1 MNIPEHAET
10 AASQVVVA
18 INNNPK
24 TALAV
29 PAITT
34 AIAPLTSIADIQG
47 YLSIASML
55 IGIAISLILLRQRW
69 VSLQTAEIERQEAE
83 QRWKEQQHEQL

>member
-1 MNIPEHAET
+1 MNIPEHAEA
-10 AASQVVVA
+10 AASQVAEAV
-18 INNNPK
+18 INNPK

-34 AIAPLTSIADIQG
+34 AIAPLTSIAEIQG

-55 IGIAISLILLRQRW
+55 IGIVISLILLRQRW

-83 QRWKEQQHEQL
+83 QRWKEHQHEQL

>member
-1 MNIPEHAET
+1 MKLPDHAET
-10 AASQVVVA
+10 AASHVA
-18 INNNPK
+18 EAIASNPK

-34 AIAPLTSIADIQG
+34 AIAPLTSIAEIQG

-55 IGIAISLILLRQRW
+55 IGIGISLILLRQRW
-69 VSLQTAEIERQEAE
+69 ISLQTAEIERQEAE
-83 QRWKEQQHEQL
+83 QRWKEHQHE

>member
-1 MNIPEHAET
+1 MKLPDHVQT
-10 AASQVVVA
+10 AASQVLEAVV
-18 INNNPK
+18 NNPK
-24 TALAV
+24 AALAV

-34 AIAPLTSIADIQG
+34 AIAPLSSIAELQG

-69 VSLQTAEIERQEAE
+69 VSLQTTEIERQEAE
-83 QRWKEQQHEQL
+83 QRWKEHQHEQL

>member
-1 MNIPEHAET
+1 MNVPDHVEA
-10 AASQVVVA
+10 AASQVAAA
-18 INNNPK
+18 ITNNPK

-34 AIAPLTSIADIQG
+34 AIAPLTAIAEIQG

-55 IGIAISLILLRQRW
+55 IGIVISLILLRQRW
-69 VSLQTAEIERQEAE
+69 ISLQTAEIEKQEAE
-83 QRWKEQQHEQL
+83 QRLKGSLHEQL

>member
-1 MNIPEHAET
+1 MNVTEQVQAVT
-10 AASQVVVA
+10 SQVAVA
-18 INNNPK
+18 VTNNPK

-34 AIAPLTSIADIQG
+34 AIAPITSIAEIQG

-69 VSLQTAEIERQEAE
+69 VSLQTAEIEKQEAE
-83 QRWKEQQHEQL
+83 QRWKELQHEQL

>member
-1 MNIPEHAET
+1 MKLPNHVET
-10 AASQVVVA
+10 TASQVVEAVT
-18 INNNPK
+18 NNPK

-29 PAITT
+29 PAITS
-34 AIAPLTSIADIQG
+34 AIAPLTSIAEIQG

-55 IGIAISLILLRQRW
+55 IGIGISLILLRQRW

-83 QRWKEQQHEQL
+83 QRWKEHQYEQL

>member
-1 MNIPEHAET
+1 MNISNNAET
-10 AASQVVVA
+10 AASQVVEA
-18 INNNPK
+18 ITNNPK

-29 PAITT
+29 PAITS
-34 AIAPLTSIADIQG
+34 AIAPLTSIAEIQG

-69 VSLQTAEIERQEAE
+69 VSLQTAEIEKQEAE
-83 QRWKEQQHEQL
+83 QRWKELQHEQL

>member
-1 MNIPEHAET
+1 MKLLDHAET
-10 AASQVVVA
+10 AASHVA
-18 INNNPK
+18 EAIINNPK

-34 AIAPLTSIADIQG
+34 AIAPLSSIAELQG
-47 YLSIASML
+47 YLSIASMF

-69 VSLQTAEIERQEAE
+69 VSLQTTEIERLEAE
-83 QRWKEQQHEQL
+83 QRWKEHQHEQL

>member
-1 MNIPEHAET
+1 MNISNNAET
-10 AASQVVVA
+10 AASQVVEA
-18 INNNPK
+18 ITNNPK

-34 AIAPLTSIADIQG
+34 AIAPLTSIAEIQG

-69 VSLQTAEIERQEAE
+69 VSLQTAEIEKQEAE
-83 QRWKEQQHEQL
+83 QRWKELQHEQL